1 MKKRIEKAALQIYF
15 APGSAKLLAKS
26 NKSLNEVVNI
36 LQTDK
41 DLKLDINGHTDNTG
55 KPDKN
60 QVLSENRSKAVY
72 DYLLKKGIA
81 EDKLKSA
88 GFGQDQPI
96 ADNKTTAGRS
106 KNRRVELLLHY
117 NE

>member
-1 MKKRIEKAALQIYF
+1 M
-15 APGSAKLLAKS
+15 
-26 NKSLNEVVNI
+26 NEVVNI